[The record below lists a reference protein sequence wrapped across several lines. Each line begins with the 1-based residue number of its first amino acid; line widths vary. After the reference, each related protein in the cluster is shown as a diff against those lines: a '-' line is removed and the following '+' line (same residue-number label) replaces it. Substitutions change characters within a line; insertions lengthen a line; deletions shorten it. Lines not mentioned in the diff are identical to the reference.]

1 MNRKYSFNKLF
12 IQYLVRNINS
22 KFDSKIEGKPIQI
35 YVIFKPW
42 VKACKKRKR
51 ERYLRTWG
59 LQGTFLTYWVP
70 IYHILGSF
78 MWEKKSQITPK
89 LPSFK
94 IFDSFNFY
102 WQNNDSKKI
111 HSKKCLIIHSTEIFI
126 QIKNWLFI
134 QKNIHS
140 KKNLIIHSMKIFIFW
155 KSAVSLTPTTAQLY
169 TVHCSVFPLDRARWD
184 ISHNFATVLPFNFCP
199 TSLGRGG
206 NLEN

>member
-1 MNRKYSFNKLF
+1 M
-12 IQYLVRNINS
+12 
-22 KFDSKIEGKPIQI
+22 
-35 YVIFKPW
+35 IFKPW

-155 KSAVSLTPTTAQLY
+155 KSAVSLTPTCRSSLET
-169 TVHCSVFPLDRARWD
+169 W
-184 ISHNFATVLPFNFCP
+184 P
-199 TSLGRGG
+199 TP
-206 NLEN
+206 